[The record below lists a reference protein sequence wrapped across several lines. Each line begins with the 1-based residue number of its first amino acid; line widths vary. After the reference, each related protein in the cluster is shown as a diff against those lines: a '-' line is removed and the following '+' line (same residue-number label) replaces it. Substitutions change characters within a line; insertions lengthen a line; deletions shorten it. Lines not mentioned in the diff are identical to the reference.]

1 MGVRPPHGVS
11 PLLLLAD
18 AILAGVKITC
28 VAPYDFDLSWRL
40 VTAFGGPAREEAA
53 ISMWWADRPTVVRM
67 EQIGRRPPI
76 IEVNARPGPA
86 RPKSFA
92 GEMEKILN
100 AGLALEPFYRRAR
113 QDEILAPIVKRL
125 GGLKPF
131 RPPDLFQMMV
141 TAITEQQISLAAAG
155 SIRERVVQRY
165 GTSIEG
171 MPVFPQPRDIAALS
185 LEKLRACGLSE
196 RKAEYIRDLARMMES
211 GEINSE
217 GWEELPDDQ
226 LMALI
231 SSYRGFG
238 EWTAAYIMLRGL
250 GRMDIIP
257 AADIGIRKLIGIY
270 FGDGGRPPAEEVKRI
285 LEPWSPWRGL
295 VAFYLIADSR
305 LSHMGLDQAQ

>member
-1 MGVRPPHGVS
+1 MGSPPRMGSAPCFCLV
-11 PLLLLAD
+11 D
-18 AILAGVKITC
+18 VILTSVKITC
-28 VAPYDFDLSWRL
+28 VAPYDFGLSWQL
-40 VTAFGGPAREEAA
+40 VTAFGGPAHEEAA
-53 ISMWWADRPTVVRM
+53 ISMWWADRPTIVRM
-67 EQIGRRPPI
+67 EQIERRPPI
-76 IEVNARPGPA
+76 IEVNARPGPG
-86 RPKSFA
+86 RSKGFP
-92 GEMEKILN
+92 GQMEKILN

-113 QDEILAPIVKRL
+113 RDQALAPIVKRL
-125 GGLKPF
+125 RGLKPF

-171 MPVFPQPRDIAALS
+171 MPVFPRPRDIAALR
-185 LEKLRACGLSE
+185 LEELRACGLSQ
-196 RKAEYIRDLARMMES
+196 RKAEYIRDLARMMER
-211 GEINSE
+211 GEIDVE
-217 GWEELPDDQ
+217 GWEELPDDE
-226 LMALI
+226 LMSLM

-250 GRMDIIP
+250 GRVDIIP
-257 AADIGIRKLIGIY
+257 AADIGIRSLVGIY
-270 FGDGGRPPAEEVKRI
+270 FGDGGRPTAGEVKRI